1 MLSKNQG
8 NVPGYVKKNNSGGG
22 GCDRVVRR
30 TTSNL
35 KLQNKTTQKSKS
47 NSRGKEAAGGGTQDR
62 GVISKIENQDDESV
76 YQNGIIKLRIK
87 QGETDESSEKS

>member
-1 MLSKNQG
+1 MLPKNQG
-8 NVPGYVKKNNSGGG
+8 NAPGFAKKNNSGGG
-22 GCDRVVRR
+22 CDRVGRR

-47 NSRGKEAAGGGTQDR
+47 NSRGREAAGGGAQDR

-87 QGETDESSEKS
+87 QGETDESS